1 LRDPAAVEAYLH
13 KHIPIS
19 GAMGF
24 RVLCASPAEVVLEA
38 PLEPNINH
46 RATAFG
52 GSISALAILAGWA
65 MVHFRLRD
73 EGLEVR
79 TVIRDGG
86 VRYDEPVRGAF
97 QARCPAPPADAWDR
111 LVQTLRRRG
120 KGRIRLQVEL
130 SAGDLSVGSYTGTY
144 VALERSAADAD
155 GSGSNPPPE

>member
-1 LRDPAAVEAYLH
+1 
-13 KHIPIS
+13 
-19 GAMGF
+19 MGF
-24 RVLCASPAEVVLEA
+24 RVLGASSAEVLLEA

-97 QARCPAPPADAWDR
+97 QARCPAPPADAWER
-111 LVQTLRRRG
+111 FVQTLRRRG

-130 SAGDLSVGSYTGTY
+130 SAGELSVGSYMGTY
-144 VALERSAADAD
+144 VALERAAADAD
-155 GSGSNPPPE
+155 GSASKLPPE

>member
-1 LRDPAAVEAYLH
+1 MREPAAVEAYLH

-24 RVLCASPAEVVLEA
+24 RVLGASSDEVVLEA
-38 PLEPNINH
+38 PLEPNTNH

-86 VRYDEPVRGAF
+86 VRYDQPVRGAF
-97 QARCPAPPADAWDR
+97 QARCPAPPADAWER
-111 LVQTLRRRG
+111 FVQTVRRRG
-120 KGRIRLQVEL
+120 KGRILFQVHL
-130 SAGDLSVGSYTGTY
+130 SAGALSVGSYKGTY

-155 GSGSNPPPE
+155 GSGPNPPPE